1 MKKFIFPLILIIIIF
16 IFNFIQEDKNI
27 NNKVSFDNNEF
38 DYPNGTII
46 YFNPQIGIQCDNY
59 VETNSL
65 NENKEGCLK
74 WYIFNDDKL
83 ADSVN
88 MILDHNTTSLISW
101 NTDISTN
108 SEMKEVKDELDKLV
122 TDFKWIISPR
132 LIEANEIAKITRNK
146 NFNGQVGEGFY
157 FETNM
162 SYRPKNYNKLYSWLY
177 DYTYDCKKY
186 GCSYLDSDTFGY
198 WTSTKVSN
206 NKNEAFGVYRD
217 GSLDSSL
224 IYFNNYLGVRPVIT
238 IDKSVIK

>member
-88 MILDHNTTSLISW
+88 IILDHNTTSLISW

-162 SYRPKNYNKLYSWLY
+162 SYRPKNSE
-177 DYTYDCKKY
+177 KK
-186 GCSYLDSDTFGY
+186 SKF
-198 WTSTKVSN
+198 
-206 NKNEAFGVYRD
+206 
-217 GSLDSSL
+217 SSQR
-224 IYFNNYLGVRPVIT
+224 I
-238 IDKSVIK
+238 